1 MASHP
6 VIAHRPRR
14 APREWRRRYRWALRT
29 EHRCWARCMADP
41 QNHARRVALG
51 LARHQRALV
60 EAEQVAW

>member
-1 MASHP
+1 
-6 VIAHRPRR
+6 
-14 APREWRRRYRWALRT
+14 
-29 EHRCWARCMADP
+29 MADP